1 MSTEPKKNAD
11 REKIEADMAATREH
25 LTDSVGTLAAK
36 ADLKGQAGANLDE
49 AKMKAE
55 RAADEAKIKAAE
67 ARDLAAAKASR
78 AKSRID
84 DLSPLAVAALTVV
97 PVLLLVVYVARRARR
112 D

>member
-11 REKIEADMAATREH
+11 RDKIEADMASTREH
-25 LTDSVGTLAAK
+25 LTESVETLAAK
-36 ADLKGQAGANLDE
+36 ADLKGQAGATVDE

-67 ARDLAAAKASR
+67 ARDLAAAKASQAR
-78 AKSRID
+78 SRVD
-84 DLSPLAVAALTVV
+84 ELSPLALAALTVL
-97 PVLLLVVYVARRARR
+97 PILLLVVFVARRARR